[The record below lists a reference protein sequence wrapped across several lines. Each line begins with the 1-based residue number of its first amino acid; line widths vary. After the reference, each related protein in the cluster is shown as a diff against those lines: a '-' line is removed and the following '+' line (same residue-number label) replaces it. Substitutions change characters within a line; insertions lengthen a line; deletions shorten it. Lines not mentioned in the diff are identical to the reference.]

1 MINMYVLY
9 MAQHM
14 KGDKDMLMRIS
25 LKTLLHYY
33 VLQYITLYFILYI
46 IVGCPVTNDGKNWNH
61 WLISI

>member
-33 VLQYITLYFILYI
+33 VLQYITYI